1 MKQRLILVIVA
12 ILTMLLTGCALNQN
26 FISSYRWIRELV
38 GFPLEEPPE
47 KPKIEEPR
55 YIGFGRCVFCHA
67 ANYYVVKLTTYH
79 GRAFDTL
86 IKKEESK
93 NEKCL
98 ACHTTGFDKKRGNG
112 GYDDDDSHDRRELEG
127 VQCESCHG
135 PGSNHAK
142 GLKKLKLYLSEK
154 ACKCHTNP
162 PQPTV
167 EEWRKSK
174 HATSLADLRN
184 NPKAETRCLKCMST
198 EGFLGRKV
206 DLENAVY
213 SITCVACHDPH
224 KNVNRFQLRMPVE
237 ELCVS
242 CHTMEESKPGQPAR
256 HPQKEMLAATGGV
269 GGTVPA
275 RGHGTE
281 VKRGCIECHHYAT
294 PYKGESERR
303 TTGHDFKAVIET
315 CSPCHPNGNDLKA
328 RTQAAMKPTLDRLK
342 SQLDAID
349 ATKLD
354 ETKKKLYDEAKF
366 NYEFVANDG
375 SLGVHNK
382 VYAESLIKVAQERL
396 GQIQR

>member
-1 MKQRLILVIVA
+1 MKAAKLLIVLALLSLVASGYV
-12 ILTMLLTGCALNQN
+12 LSQN
-26 FISSYRWIRELV
+26 FASAYSWTREFM
-38 GFPLEEPPE
+38 GFPLEKPAAT
-47 KPKIEEPR
+47 PKIEDPK
-55 YIGFGRCVFCHA
+55 YVGFGKCVFCHA
-67 ANYYVVKLTTYH
+67 ANYYIVKITTNH
-79 GRAFDTL
+79 GRAFSTL
-86 IKKEESK
+86 VERKESK

-98 ACHTTGFDKKRGNG
+98 TCHTVGYDKKRDNG
-112 GYDDDDSHDRRELEG
+112 GYDELHDARELEG

-135 PGSNHAK
+135 PGSNHTK
-142 GLKKLKLYLSEK
+142 GLKKMKRYLSEE
-154 ACKCHTNP
+154 ACRCHTNP
-162 PQPTV
+162 PQPTID
-167 EEWRKSK
+167 EWRKSK

-224 KNVNRFQLRMPVE
+224 KNMNRAQLRMPPE

-256 HPQKEMLAATGGV
+256 HPQKEMMAATGGV

-294 PYKGESERR
+294 PYRGESERR
-303 TTGHDFKAVIET
+303 TTGHDFKALVEG
-315 CSPCHPNGNDLKA
+315 CSPCHPNGNDLKVM
-328 RTQAAMKPTLDRLK
+328 TQAIVKPALDRLK
-342 SQLDAID
+342 SQLDSID

-354 ETKKKLYDEAKF
+354 GAKKRLYDEAKF

-375 SLGVHNK
+375 SLGVHNN
-382 VYAESLIKVAQERL
+382 VYAESLIKVAQDRL
-396 GQIQR
+396 GQIQK